1 MRRRFLSLAV
11 GLLALPPALLVA
23 AAPALAGPPP
33 SPPGLWTNPPAR
45 RTAVAIPSVAPLVD
59 RLEPAVLVIFT
70 EAPFTPEALPPSHPP
85 VGPELPFDGEGPELR
100 GQGAGFIVT
109 ATGYAITNHHVVEN
123 ATSITVRVGDSP
135 DQVPATVVGS
145 DEKTDI
151 ALIKLTSP
159 RTDWPV
165 IPLGDS
171 DALKVGD
178 FVVAI
183 GSPFGL
189 EQSVSIGIIS
199 GRSRR
204 DIAPSGRAGL
214 YDFLQTDAGINPGN
228 SGGPLLNLYGEAIG
242 INSAVNAAANGIGF
256 AIPINMVKRLLPQLK
271 DKGRFERSWIGV
283 QITGLDADVAK
294 GLGLDKPRGALVR
307 EVVPEGPAG
316 KGGLLPG
323 DVIVGFESK
332 AISDSYELP
341 LLAGEAGVGAKV
353 KLDVVRDGKPTTVA
367 IVLEAHPDNAAKTVA
382 ATAKE
387 PDKDGSLGLSVVSLD
402 ADDRE
407 RLKLRA
413 DVAGARVT
421 KVRPGGPSF
430 KAGLATDDVI
440 VKVDATDIRT
450 APDFAAAA
458 TAARGGAL
466 MKLLVRRGGATL
478 FVPLLVPARA
488 AKPAVEKPA
497 TTP

>member
-1 MRRRFLSLAV
+1 MRRRFLPLFFPSALAV
-11 GLLALPPALLVA
+11 VLPLVA
-23 AAPALAGPPP
+23 LLAGPLLAAEV
-33 SPPGLWTNPPAR
+33 LWTNPPAR
-45 RTAVAIPSVAPLVD
+45 RSAIAIPSVAPLVD
-59 RLEPAVLVIFT
+59 RMEPAVLVVFT
-70 EAPFTPEALPPSHPP
+70 EAPFAPEDLPPHHPP
-85 VGPELPFDGEGPELR
+85 IGPEVPMPFDGEGPEIR
-100 GQGAGFIVT
+100 GQGAGFLVT
-109 ATGYAITNHHVVEN
+109 ASGYAITNHHVVEN
-123 ATSITVRVGDSP
+123 ATSITVRIGNSPEEIKAKLVG
-135 DQVPATVVGS
+135 A

-151 ALIKLTSP
+151 ALIQLQSP
-159 RTDWPV
+159 RKDWPV

-171 DALKVGD
+171 DVLKVGD

-228 SGGPLLNLYGEAIG
+228 SGGPLLNMYGEAVG

-271 DKGRFERSWIGV
+271 ERGRFERSWIGV

-294 GLGLDKPRGALVR
+294 GLGLAQPRGALVR

-323 DVIVGFESK
+323 DVIVGFDAK
-332 AISDSYELP
+332 PITDSYELP
-341 LLAGEAGVGAKV
+341 LLAGEAGVGKNV
-353 KLDVVRDGKPTTVA
+353 KLDVMRDGKPTKVA
-367 IVLEAHPDNAAKTVA
+367 ILLEAHPDNAAKPAAVA
-382 ATAKE
+382 AHEA
-387 PDKDGSLGLSVVSLD
+387 DKDGSLGISVVSLD
-402 ADDRE
+402 SDDRE
-407 RLKLRA
+407 RLKLRP

-430 KAGLATDDVI
+430 RAGIASDDVI
-440 VKVDATDIRT
+440 VKVNGGDIRT
-450 APDFAAAA
+450 GPDFAAAA
-458 TAARGGAL
+458 TAAKGGEL
-466 MKLLVRRGGATL
+466 LKLLVRRGSATL
-478 FVPLLVPARA
+478 FIPLMVPARA
-488 AKPAVEKPA
+488 AKPNGDKPA
-497 TTP
+497 ATP

>member
-1 MRRRFLSLAV
+1 MRRRFLPLTFA
-11 GLLALPPALLVA
+11 ALGPALMVSVLWPARPARA
-23 AAPALAGPPP
+23 AEA
-33 SPPGLWTNPPAR
+33 LWTSPPAR
-45 RTAVAIPSVAPLVD
+45 RSAVAIPSVAPLVD
-59 RLEPAVLVIFT
+59 RLEPAVLVVFT
-70 EAPFTPEALPPSHPP
+70 EAPLSAEDLPPSHPP
-85 VGPELPFDGEGPELR
+85 LGPDMPFPFDGEGPEIR
-100 GQGAGFIVT
+100 GQGAGFLVT
-109 ATGYAITNHHVVEN
+109 PSGYALTNHHVVEN

-135 DQVPATVVGS
+135 DQVPAKLIGT
-145 DEKTDI
+145 DAKTDI
-151 ALIKLTSP
+151 ALIQLQSP
-159 RTDWPV
+159 RKDWPV

-171 DALKVGD
+171 DVLKVGD

-283 QITGLDADVAK
+283 QITGVDPEVAS
-294 GLGLDKPRGALVR
+294 GLGLPQPRGALVR

-316 KGGLLPG
+316 KAGLLPG
-323 DVIVGFESK
+323 DVIVGFEGK
-332 AISDSYELP
+332 PITDSYELP
-341 LLAGEAGVGAKV
+341 LLAGEAGVGRTV
-353 KLDVVRDGKPTTVA
+353 KLDVLREGKPVKLPLL
-367 IVLEAHPDNAAKTVA
+367 LEAHPDNAAKEPAVA
-382 ATAKE
+382 KRDV
-387 PDKDGSLGLSVVSLD
+387 DKDSSLGLSVVSLD

-407 RLKLRA
+407 RLKLKA

-430 KAGLATDDVI
+430 RAGIAVDDVI
-440 VKVDATDIRT
+440 VRVDTGDIRT

-458 TAARGGAL
+458 TAAKGGAVL
-466 MKLLVRRGGATL
+466 KLLVRRGTSTL
-478 FVPLLVPARA
+478 FVPLLVPPREGAGKA
-488 AKPAVEKPA
+488 P
-497 TTP
+497 

>member
-1 MRRRFLSLAV
+1 MRRRFPQLAAASAA
-11 GLLALPPALLVA
+11 LLPALLLA
-23 AAPALAGPPP
+23 AGSTLAAEA
-33 SPPGLWTNPPAR
+33 LWTNPPAR
-45 RTAVAIPSVAPLVD
+45 RSAIAIPSAAPLVD
-59 RLEPAVLVIFT
+59 RLEPAVLVVFT
-70 EAPFTPEALPPSHPP
+70 EAPFSPESLPPSHPP
-85 VGPELPFDGEGPELR
+85 IGPELPFDGEGPELR
-100 GQGAGFIVT
+100 GQGAGFLVT
-109 ATGYAITNHHVVEN
+109 ASGYALTNHHVVEN

-135 DQVPATVVGS
+135 DEVKATVVGS

-151 ALIKLTSP
+151 ALIQLQSARK
-159 RTDWPV
+159 DWPV

-171 DALKVGD
+171 DVLKVGD

-228 SGGPLLNLYGEAIG
+228 SGGPLLNMYGEAVG

-271 DKGRFERSWIGV
+271 EKGRFERSWIGV

-294 GLGLDKPRGALVR
+294 GLGLPQPRGALVR

-323 DVIVGFESK
+323 DVIVAFEGK
-332 AISDSYELP
+332 PIADSYELP
-341 LLAGEAGVGAKV
+341 LLAGEAGVGKSV
-353 KLDVVRDGKPTTVA
+353 KLDVMRDGKQTKVA
-367 IVLEAHPDNAAKTVA
+367 ILLEAHPDNAAKA
-382 ATAKE
+382 APPAAKE
-387 PDKDGSLGLSVVSLD
+387 PDKDGSLGISVVSLD

-407 RLKLRA
+407 RLKLKA

-421 KVRPGGPSF
+421 KVRPGGASF
-430 KAGLATDDVI
+430 RAGIAPDDVI
-440 VKVDATDIRT
+440 VKVDSADIRT
-450 APDFAAAA
+450 APDFAATA
-458 TAARGGAL
+458 TAAKSGAL
-466 MKLLVRRGGATL
+466 LKLLVRRGSSTL
-478 FVPLLVPARA
+478 FVPLLVPERDAKAAA
-488 AKPAVEKPA
+488 AKGE
-497 TTP
+497 TPR